1 MPWRWRNATFMPGD
15 VLDGEG
21 GYSVW
26 GKLVPARVS
35 VERSAL
41 PIGLAKDVRMTQQV
55 RAGEILRAR
64 DVALDTTT
72 PAYALRRETCAMIA
86 G

>member
-1 MPWRWRNATFMPGD
+1 
-15 VLDGEG
+15 LDGEG

-41 PIGLAKDVRMTQQV
+41 PIGLANDVRMTQQV
-55 RAGEILRAR
+55 LAGEILSVR

-72 PAYALRRETCAMIA
+72 QAYALRRETCAMVA